1 MRMSVTA
8 CLAAQA
14 CRGQGVR
21 LHMRPLGPGMMQ
33 QIQVPCDTCSQ
44 TGYQVPKNDA
54 CPNCSTKVS
63 TPAEGLHWQA
73 QNECGIATPYHPV
86 LVL

>member
-1 MRMSVTA
+1 MQVVGSVSALHSETECQYFSCA
-8 CLAAQA
+8 VQA

-54 CPNCSTKVS
+54 CPSCSSKVRTS
-63 TPAEGLHWQA
+63 VNFEFEA
-73 QNECGIATPYHPV
+73 
-86 LVL
+86 